1 MALVTRMS
9 AVFLFVLLAG
19 AAAAQEA
26 RTGIR
31 EGGRTIGAG
40 QVTEILD
47 RVGIR
52 EGGRTIGAG
61 QVTEILD
68 RVGIREGGRTIGA
81 AQVTEILER
90 TAGGRAGG
98 RSAKDERG
106 RGRDR

>member
-40 QVTEILD
+40 QVTEIL
-47 RVGIR
+47 
-52 EGGRTIGAG
+52 
-61 QVTEILD
+61 
-68 RVGIREGGRTIGA
+68 
-81 AQVTEILER
+81 ER